1 LKQQDL
7 LEYDDRNGARL
18 EEDSREAGE
27 NGKSRTEAV
36 IFDLDGTLLDT
47 LQDLCDAV
55 NYALRKSRMPERT
68 IDEVRQFVGNG
79 VEKLMIRAIPDGKEN
94 PAFEETFAQF
104 RTYYGEHCKDHT
116 GPYPDIL
123 PLMRELDARGMKMAI
138 VSNKLDSAVKELDK
152 EYFSGLT
159 RAAIGEMEG
168 VSRKPAP
175 DTALKAM
182 RELGVTAEHAIYVGD
197 SDVDIQT
204 AANAGIPCV
213 SVTWG
218 FRDEKFLREHG
229 AKQLIHRP
237 LELLAL
243 L

>member
-1 LKQQDL
+1 MK
-7 LEYDDRNGARL
+7 YIGGAMM
-18 EEDSREAGE
+18 EESFRKADES
-27 NGKSRTEAV
+27 GKGTTEAV

-55 NYALRKSRMPERT
+55 NYALRESHMPERT

-79 VEKLMIRAIPDGKEN
+79 VEKLMIRAVPDGKTN
-94 PAFEETFAQF
+94 PAFDETFASF
-104 RTYYGEHCKDHT
+104 RMYYGEHCKDHT

-123 PLMRELDARGMKMAI
+123 LLMKELDARGIKMAI

-152 EYFSGLT
+152 EYFRGLT

-182 RELGVTAEHAIYVGD
+182 KELGVTAEHSIYVGD

-218 FRDEKFLREHG
+218 FRSEEFLREHG
-229 AKQLIHRP
+229 ASCLIHRP
-237 LELLAL
+237 LELLDL

>member
-1 LKQQDL
+1 
-7 LEYDDRNGARL
+7 
-18 EEDSREAGE
+18 
-27 NGKSRTEAV
+27 
-36 IFDLDGTLLDT
+36 
-47 LQDLCDAV
+47 
-55 NYALRKSRMPERT
+55 
-68 IDEVRQFVGNG
+68 
-79 VEKLMIRAIPDGKEN
+79 
-94 PAFEETFAQF
+94 
-104 RTYYGEHCKDHT
+104 
-116 GPYPDIL
+116 
-123 PLMRELDARGMKMAI
+123 MAI

-152 EYFSGLT
+152 EYFTGLT

-182 RELGVTAEHAIYVGD
+182 KELGVTAEHAIYVGD

-218 FRDEKFLREHG
+218 FRSEEFLREHG